1 MQWRAPSARLLNFS
15 PMKAVII
22 TRPGGPE
29 VLEIQE
35 RPIPDPGVGQIRV
48 KVRASALNRA
58 DLMQREGNYPVP
70 PGVSAEI
77 SGMEYAGEVDALGPA
92 ATLWKVGD
100 HVMGIVGGAG
110 HAEYLCVHE
119 REAMPVP
126 KTLSWENAAAIPEAF
141 LTAYDAL
148 FNRLALRTGETVLVH
163 AVGSGV
169 GTAALQIARVAG
181 CTVVGTARSAG
192 KLERAKT
199 LGLDYGIDASRGDWA
214 SQVESAIG
222 GEHVHA
228 VLDLVGGNYL
238 EGNLRVLGMLGRI
251 VVVGLT
257 GGATAPFN
265 MGVLLRKRLTIV
277 GTMLRGR
284 PVEEKIALARDFAD
298 RMVPFFE
305 SGRLKPVVDRVLS
318 FEEIRAAHELMAS
331 NETFGKI
338 VLRWD

>member
-1 MQWRAPSARLLNFS
+1 
-15 PMKAVII
+15 MKAVII

-35 RPIPDPGVGQIRV
+35 RPKPDPGVGQIRV
-48 KVRASALNRA
+48 RVRASALNRA

-77 SGMEYAGEVDALGPA
+77 SGMEYAGEVDALGPS

-100 HVMGIVGGAG
+100 RVMGIIGGAG

-126 KTLSWENAAAIPEAF
+126 KALSWEDAAAIPEVF

-148 FNRLALRTGETVLVH
+148 FNRLGLRTGETLLVH

-169 GTAALQIARVAG
+169 GTASLQIARVAG
-181 CTVVGTARSAG
+181 ATVVGTARSAG
-192 KLERAKT
+192 KLDRAKQ
-199 LGLDYGIDASRGDWA
+199 LGLEFSIDASRANWA
-214 SQVESAIG
+214 GQVETAIG
-222 GEHVHA
+222 AERVHA
-228 VLDLVGGNYL
+228 VLDLVGGGYL
-238 EGNLRVLGMLGRI
+238 EGNLRVLAPLGRI

-257 GGATAPFN
+257 AGATSQFN
-265 MGVLLRKRLTIV
+265 MGVLLRKRGTIV

-284 PVEEKIALARDFAD
+284 SLEEKIALARDFSERVIPLFDA
-298 RMVPFFE
+298 
-305 SGRLKPVVDRVLS
+305 GRLKPVIDCV
-318 FEEIRAAHELMAS
+318 FPFTEIRAAHELMES
-331 NETFGKI
+331 NKTFGKI

>member
-1 MQWRAPSARLLNFS
+1 
-15 PMKAVII
+15 
-22 TRPGGPE
+22 
-29 VLEIQE
+29 VLEVQE
-35 RPIPDPGVGQIRV
+35 RPKPEPGIGQIRV
-48 KVRASALNRA
+48 RVRASALNRA
-58 DLMQREGNYPVP
+58 DLMQRAGTYPVP

-77 SGMEYAGEVDALGPA
+77 SGMEYAGEVDALGAA

-100 HVMGIVGGAG
+100 RVMGIIGGAG

-126 KTLSWENAAAIPEAF
+126 KTLSWEDAAAIPEAF

-148 FNRLALRTGETVLVH
+148 FNRLGLRAGETVLIH

-181 CTVVGTARSAG
+181 ATIVGTARSAA
-192 KLERAKT
+192 KIERAKQ
-199 LGLDYGIDASRGDWA
+199 LGLDHGIDASRGDWA
-214 SQVESAIG
+214 AQVESTIG
-222 GEHVHA
+222 AERIHA

-238 EGNLRVLGMLGRI
+238 EGNLRVLAELGRI

-257 GGATAPFN
+257 AGATAPFN
-265 MGVLLRKRLTIV
+265 MGALLRKRITIV

-284 PVEEKIALARDFAD
+284 PVEEKIALARDFSD
-298 RMVPFFE
+298 RIVPFFE
-305 SGRLKPVVDRVLS
+305 SGGLKPVVDRVFS
-318 FEEIRAAHELMAS
+318 FQEIRAAHELMAS

-338 VLRWD
+338 VLRWN

>member
-1 MQWRAPSARLLNFS
+1 VR
-15 PMKAVII
+15 
-22 TRPGGPE
+22 
-29 VLEIQE
+29 
-35 RPIPDPGVGQIRV
+35 
-48 KVRASALNRA
+48 VRASALNRA

-77 SGMEYAGEVDALGPA
+77 SGMEYAGEVDALGPS
-92 ATLWKVGD
+92 ATLWKIGD
-100 HVMGIVGGAG
+100 RVMGIIGGAG

-126 KTLSWENAAAIPEAF
+126 HALSWEDAAAIPEVF

-148 FNRLALRTGETVLVH
+148 FNRLSLRTGETLLIH

-181 CTVVGTARSAG
+181 ATVVGTARSAG
-192 KLERAKT
+192 KLERAKQ

-214 SQVESAIG
+214 AQVESAIG
-222 GEHVHA
+222 VERVHA

-238 EGNLRVLGMLGRI
+238 EGNLRVLGTLGRI

-265 MGVLLRKRLTIV
+265 MGMLLRKRLTIV

-284 PVEEKIALARDFAD
+284 PVEEKIALAREFSE
-298 RMVPFFE
+298 RIIPLFE
-305 SGRLKPVVDRVLS
+305 NGRLKPIVDRVFS
-318 FEEIRAAHELMAS
+318 FKEIRAAHELMES

>member
-1 MQWRAPSARLLNFS
+1 
-15 PMKAVII
+15 MKAVII

-35 RPIPDPGVGQIRV
+35 RPKPEPGVGQIRV
-48 KVRASALNRA
+48 RVRASALNRA

-92 ATLWKVGD
+92 AMLWKIGD
-100 HVMGIVGGAG
+100 RVMGIIGGAG
-110 HAEYLCVHE
+110 HAEYLCIHE

-126 KTLSWENAAAIPEAF
+126 RVLSWEDAAAIPEVF

-148 FNRLALRTGETVLVH
+148 FNRLALRAGETVLIH

-181 CTVVGTARSAG
+181 ATTVGTARSAG
-192 KLERAKT
+192 KLERAKQ
-199 LGLDYGIDASRGDWA
+199 LGLDLGFDASRGDWA
-214 SQVESAIG
+214 SQVEAAVG
-222 GEHVHA
+222 AERVHA
-228 VLDLVGGNYL
+228 ILDLVGGNYL
-238 EGNLRVLGMLGRI
+238 EGNLRVIGSLGRI

-257 GGATAPFN
+257 AGALAPFN
-265 MGVLLRKRLTIV
+265 MGVLLRKRLTVV

-284 PVEEKIALARDFAD
+284 PVEEKIALAREFSI
-298 RMVPFFE
+298 RMIPLFE
-305 SGRLKPVVDRVLS
+305 NDRLKPVIDRVFS
-318 FEEIRAAHELMAS
+318 FNEIRAAHERMAS
-331 NETFGKI
+331 NESFGKI